1 MKWKVRRF
9 CSIIYIYFEAPDF
22 ISGFSGTWRNH
33 TPIRFESPTPI
44 RAPTPIR
51 KNRDK
56 LRFAPSLSP
65 KWNSQ
70 FPVRRP
76 SSFAVQAV
84 APDAPTP
91 PSPASTLKYDTDDQS
106 ESDQMSFSV
115 TRSRASSLR
124 YDKRSFAVFPTL
136 ASTFFS
142 VTLESASEARGK
154 GSSVE
159 EYLPKG
165 ADLWFCLPCT
175 FP

>member
-33 TPIRFESPTPI
+33 TPIRFESPTP
-44 RAPTPIR
+44 
-51 KNRDK
+51 
-56 LRFAPSLSP
+56 
-65 KWNSQ
+65 
-70 FPVRRP
+70 
-76 SSFAVQAV
+76 V

>member
-33 TPIRFESPTPI
+33 TPILFESPTP
-44 RAPTPIR
+44 
-51 KNRDK
+51 
-56 LRFAPSLSP
+56 
-65 KWNSQ
+65 
-70 FPVRRP
+70 
-76 SSFAVQAV
+76 V